1 MEYWEFLLQQEG
13 DSSWLPLD
21 TSQMEILE
29 GRYRIMAHCN
39 QPDTPV
45 QVHISQIATDQTP
58 PKRRSLKRQGQTN
71 ENGLLV
77 VLPFTRLSPGSWDI
91 YCQGLSNAVASE
103 PQTAPADEDSPPWRY
118 AIQLRVLA
126 QGVGEDG
133 DWFADDGSTPG
144 LGQGATTTEATQAAL
159 DPNHSHNLESATATG
174 AEAPRATSPPL
185 TSWSD
190 NDLQDIISVFDQ
202 AQQGFADTDQ
212 EGNTLY
218 PLTLDQTAFMATQG
232 QAIHLTG
239 QAHSVIEGESCSD
252 MNLVVRLC
260 DPQTAEVITLVP
272 FPVGA
277 KAFPA
282 EFAVAVALPQTLS
295 TRLLLG
301 ELALLSRQAGA
312 FNLLALKR
320 FTITMD
326 LAALFDEIANQ
337 AEDDADADLVFAPD
351 RLAGESQP
359 ALPEVSPED
368 DPSGWDNVQFPV
380 APPRSVPT
388 ITLPR
393 SHPTIPPKIYYPSPH
408 EVSARKP
415 VLPPLG
421 QPKPASIS
429 QDEPASPGPNSA
441 DIEAAPPASNANP
454 VAPSP
459 PEQQSPETA
468 DGPAVRSPQ
477 GLTLPPLQSL
487 APEASSTRGTAG
499 GG

>member
-1 MEYWEFLLQQEG
+1 
-13 DSSWLPLD
+13 
-21 TSQMEILE
+21 MEILE

-91 YCQGLSNAVASE
+91 YCQGLSHAVESE
-103 PQTAPADEDSPPWRY
+103 PQTPPVDEGSPPWRY
-118 AIQLRVLA
+118 AIQLRVLP
-126 QGVGEDG
+126 QGIGEDG
-133 DWFADDGSTPG
+133 DWFADDGSAHG
-144 LGQGATTTEATQAAL
+144 FGQSATSTEEAAVA
-159 DPNHSHNLESATATG
+159 SHPSHGLESATATG
-174 AEAPRATSPPL
+174 AEAARATSPPL

-232 QAIHLTG
+232 QSIHLTG
-239 QAHSVIEGESCSD
+239 QANSVIEGESCSD

-272 FPVGA
+272 FDVGA

-320 FTITMD
+320 FTITID

-337 AEDDADADLVFAPD
+337 AEDDADTDLVFAPD

-359 ALPEVSPED
+359 ALPDSSPED

-421 QPKPASIS
+421 QPKPAPMP
-429 QDEPASPGPNSA
+429 QDEPTSPNSA
-441 DIEAAPPASNANP
+441 AR
-454 VAPSP
+454 VC
-459 PEQQSPETA
+459 
-468 DGPAVRSPQ
+468 GR
-477 GLTLPPLQSL
+477 
-487 APEASSTRGTAG
+487 
-499 GG
+499 